1 MLITNREINAHTNI
15 NENTTVNVVM
25 KIWCVVSGSESRL
38 VRVPVNTAVV
48 QGSAVTLECSS
59 DANRT
64 VISWFNRLCVS
75 SVTVKCQPNDFI
87 YSPTVGLGGSVDS
100 TRFSVRS
107 VNNATHVT
115 RDIIINPTR
124 LTDAG
129 VYLCVENVGAD
140 VTSFDSAQLI
150 VIGMK
155 TTYRSSK
162 HIPSIIIKIGIHQRQ
177 QAHNINHC

>member
-1 MLITNREINAHTNI
+1 
-15 NENTTVNVVM
+15 M
-25 KIWCVVSGSESRL
+25 KISCAVSLSGSESRL
-38 VRVPVNTAVV
+38 VRIPVNTAAVI

-59 DANRT
+59 DVSGS
-64 VISWFNRLCVS
+64 VIYWYNSLCVS
-75 SVTVKCQPNDFI
+75 SYGPSSSCQPNDFI
-87 YSPTVGLGGSVDS
+87 YSPTVGFGISVNS

-115 RDIIINPTR
+115 RDIIINPVQ
-124 LTDAG
+124 LSDAG
-129 VYLCVENVGAD
+129 VYLCVEYAGAD
-140 VTSFDSAQLI
+140 VTSFNSTQLI

-155 TTYRSSK
+155 TTYRSLK